1 MLFLLITI
9 LIISIIV
16 IIIITMII
24 VNIMFVKVPITQS
37 LPAPAAGEGAGGSK
51 GRAGK
56 ETTEAHI

>member
-9 LIISIIV
+9 LIISII
-16 IIIITMII
+16 IITIMI

-56 ETTEAHI
+56 ETTEAHNR